1 MPEIHSIALCLSAR
15 ELAEFLPEPLLEEC
29 RGLARASHVVDTQG
43 LDAGGFADRLR
54 DLAPDVVVAGWSTP
68 ELPAVLPE
76 QLRYVC
82 YLAGSIKRMVRRDHV
97 ARGLRVS
104 NWGRSISRT
113 VAEGALL
120 LTLAALRRAG
130 YWVPAMHRDG
140 AWKNGVTETASL
152 FGRRV
157 GLHGFGHVARAL
169 IRLLHPFEVTISVW
183 APETDPALYAAHGV
197 TRAASLEDLFAG
209 SDVVVELAP
218 LLPETRGI
226 ITESLLRAIRPGGA
240 FINVARGALVDE
252 EALVRVAQEGHI
264 QVALDVFSAEPLP
277 RSSAL
282 RGLSNVT
289 LFPHLAGP
297 TPDRR
302 RDAGALALR
311 NLRAYVRD
319 EPLESPISIREFD
332 AVA

>member
-1 MPEIHSIALCLSAR
+1 MPEIHSLALCLSAR
-15 ELAEFLPEPLLEEC
+15 ELADFLPEPLLGEC
-29 RGLARASHVVDTQG
+29 RQLARTSHVIDTQG
-43 LDAGGFADRLR
+43 LDAGGFAERVLT
-54 DLAPDVVVAGWSTP
+54 LAPDVVVAGWSTP
-68 ELPAVLPE
+68 VLPDVLPAE
-76 QLRYVC
+76 LRYVC
-82 YLAGSIKRMVRRDHV
+82 YLAGSIKRMVRREHV
-97 ARGLRVS
+97 SRGLLVS

-157 GLHGFGHVARAL
+157 GLHGFGNVAREL
-169 IRLLHPFEVTISVW
+169 IRLLRPFDVAIAVW
-183 APETDPALYAAHGV
+183 VPETDPALYAAHGA

-218 LLPETRGI
+218 LLPETQGI
-226 ITESLLRAIRPGGA
+226 VTEQLLRAIRPGGA

-252 EALVRVAQEGHI
+252 EALVRVAKDGHI
-264 QVALDVFSAEPLP
+264 QIALDVYNTEPLP
-277 RSSAL
+277 RSSTL
-282 RGLSNVT
+282 RGLPNVT

-302 RDAGALALR
+302 RDAGALGVR
-311 NLRAYVRD
+311 NLRAYVRG
-319 EPLESPISIREFD
+319 EPLESVIGLREFD

>member
-1 MPEIHSIALCLSAR
+1 MPEIHSIALCLSER
-15 ELAEFLPEPLLEEC
+15 ELSDFLPEPLLTEC
-29 RGLARASHVVDTQG
+29 RRLGRTSHWVDTQG
-43 LDAGGFADRLR
+43 LDAGAFAARLLT
-54 DLAPDVVVAGWSTP
+54 LAPDVIVAGWSTP
-68 ELPAVLPE
+68 VLPDVLPA
-76 QLRYVC
+76 QLRYLC
-82 YLAGSIKRMVRRDHV
+82 YLAGSIKRMVRREHV
-97 ARGLRVS
+97 ARGLLVS

-157 GLHGFGHVARAL
+157 GLHGFGNVAREL
-169 IRLLHPFEVTISVW
+169 IRLLRPFDVTISVW
-183 APETDPALYAAHGV
+183 APETDPALYAAHDV
-197 TRAASLEDLFAG
+197 TRAGSLEKLFAG

-218 LLPETRGI
+218 LLPETQGI
-226 ITESLLRAIRPGGA
+226 VTEKLLRAIRPGGA

-252 EALVRVAQEGHI
+252 EALVRVAQEGRIH
-264 QVALDVFSAEPLP
+264 VALDVFSAEPLP
-277 RSSAL
+277 RASAL
-282 RGLSNVT
+282 RGLPNVT

-302 RDAGALALR
+302 RDAGALGLR
-311 NLRAYVRD
+311 NLRAYMRG
-319 EPLESPISIREFD
+319 EPLESAIGLGEFD

>member
-1 MPEIHSIALCLSAR
+1 MPEIHSLAFCLSER
-15 ELAEFLPEPLLEEC
+15 ELTDFLPEPLLTEC
-29 RGLARASHVVDTQG
+29 RRLARTSHWVDTQG
-43 LDAGGFADRLR
+43 LDAGALAARLLT
-54 DLAPDVVVAGWSTP
+54 LAPDVVVAGWSTP
-68 ELPAVLPE
+68 VLPDVLPA
-76 QLRYVC
+76 QLRYLC
-82 YLAGSIKRMVRRDHV
+82 YLAGSIKRMVRREHM
-97 ARGLRVS
+97 ARGLLVS

-157 GLHGFGHVARAL
+157 GLHGFGNVAREL
-169 IRLLHPFEVTISVW
+169 IRLLRPFDVTITVW
-183 APETDPALYAAHGV
+183 APETDSALYAAHEV
-197 TRAASLEDLFAG
+197 TRAGSLEELFAG

-218 LLPETRGI
+218 LLPETQGI
-226 ITESLLRAIRPGGA
+226 VTEKLLRAIRPGGA

-264 QVALDVFSAEPLP
+264 QIALDVFSAEPLP
-277 RSSAL
+277 RASAL
-282 RGLSNVT
+282 RGLPNVT

-302 RDAGALALR
+302 RDVGALGVR
-311 NLRAYVRD
+311 NLRAYVRG
-319 EPLESPISIREFD
+319 EPLESVIGVGEFD